1 VKLVNASQYHENA
14 IKSEEKVNYYL
25 AENVVDFDVAVIG
38 GGPAGLSAG
47 IIAAYKGLKV
57 AVFEGGTWGGLL
69 STIYP
74 YKYVF
79 NYPGTPNVMATHL
92 VAEWVRQAAD
102 LGVRLIKERVT
113 QITSERSITTTE
125 GTYKAKVVIITTG
138 MRPSALGIPGEIE
151 FSRNNRGVFPYVT
164 EPELFRDKK
173 ILIVG
178 GGDTALDAVVDAHKV
193 TDEIWIAHRKDE
205 FRAAESVVEKIVTQ
219 NMAEILYNTELVEIR
234 GNSEV
239 EGVTLHN
246 NKSGDKSDLA
256 VDRVI
261 IAVGLVPN
269 TEVFNHLGLLMNN
282 RFIKVD
288 AEMRTSV
295 EGIFAAGDIVSVY
308 QLASVAAA
316 QGALAA
322 HNAYKYIRQPY
333 WA

>member
-1 VKLVNASQYHENA
+1 MTVD
-14 IKSEEKVNYYL
+14 KSNQ
-25 AENVVDFDVAVIG
+25 FDVAIVG

-57 AVFEGGTWGGLL
+57 AIFEGGTWGGLL

-74 YKYVF
+74 YKHVF
-79 NYPGTPNVMATHL
+79 NYPGTPKIMASHL

-113 QITSERSITTTE
+113 EITSEKAIITTE
-125 GTYKAKVVIITTG
+125 DEYKTQVVIIATG
-138 MRPSALGIPGEIE
+138 MRPSTLGIPGELE
-151 FSRNNRGVFPYVT
+151 FTRKNRGVFPYVT
-164 EPELFRDKK
+164 DPELFRDKK
-173 ILIVG
+173 VLVVG
-178 GGDTALDAVVDAHKV
+178 GGDTAIDAVIDAHNV
-193 TDEIWIAHRKDE
+193 THELWIAHRKDE
-205 FRAAESVVEKIVTQ
+205 FRGAETRVETLVRQK
-219 NMAEILYNTELVEIR
+219 MAETLYNTELMEIR

-239 EGVTLHN
+239 EEVTLHN
-246 NKSGDKSDLA
+246 NQTKENWDLA

-269 TEVFNHLGLLMNN
+269 TEVFDHLGLNMNGH
-282 RFIKVD
+282 FIVVD
-288 AEMRTSV
+288 AEMRTNI

-322 HNAYKYIRQPY
+322 HNAYKYIRKPY

>member
-1 VKLVNASQYHENA
+1 LSGNDTDYD
-14 IKSEEKVNYYL
+14 L
-25 AENVVDFDVAVIG
+25 AVIG

-47 IIAAYKGLKV
+47 IIAAYKGLKA

-79 NYPGTPNVMATHL
+79 NYPGTPRVMATHL

-102 LGVRLIKERVT
+102 LGVYLIKERVT
-113 QITSERSITTTE
+113 KISKERVVTTTE
-125 GTYKAKVVIITTG
+125 RNYKAKVVIITTG
-138 MRPSALGIPGEIE
+138 MRPNTLGIPGEIE
-151 FSRNNRGVFPYVT
+151 FSRNNSGVFPYVT
-164 EPELFRDKK
+164 EPELFRDKRV
-173 ILIVG
+173 LVVG
-178 GGDTALDAVVDAHKV
+178 GGDTALDAVLDAQKV
-193 TDEIWIAHRKDE
+193 TDRIWVAHRKDE
-205 FRAAESVVEKIVTQ
+205 FRAAETTVDKIVDQ
-219 NMAEILYNTELVEIR
+219 KIAEILFNTELLEIR

-239 EGVTLHN
+239 EEVTLFDN
-246 NKSGDKSDLA
+246 ENEKKWDLA

-261 IAVGLVPN
+261 MAVGLVPN
-269 TEVFNHLGLLMNN
+269 TEVFDHLGVKMNN
-282 RFIKVD
+282 RFIQVD
-288 AEMRTSV
+288 NEMRTNI

-322 HNAYKYIRQPY
+322 HNAYKYIRRPY

>member
-1 VKLVNASQYHENA
+1 MSQIVRKLKMTANERN
-14 IKSEEKVNYYL
+14 I
-25 AENVVDFDVAVIG
+25 FDVAVIG

-74 YKYVF
+74 YKHVF
-79 NYPGTPNVMATHL
+79 NYPGTPKIMASHL

-113 QITSERSITTTE
+113 EISSEKAIITTE
-125 GTYKAKVVIITTG
+125 DEYKAQVVIIATG
-138 MRPSALGIPGEIE
+138 MRPNTLGIPGEIE
-151 FSRNNRGVFPYVT
+151 FARKNRGVFPYVT
-164 EPELFRDKK
+164 DPELFRDKK
-173 ILIVG
+173 VLIIG
-178 GGDTALDAVVDAHKV
+178 GGDTAIDAAIDAHNV
-193 TDEIWIAHRKDE
+193 THEIWIAHRKDE
-205 FRAAESVVEKIVTQ
+205 FRAAETRVELIASQK
-219 NMAEILYNTELVEIR
+219 MAETLYNTELVEIR

-239 EGVTLHN
+239 EEVTLHN
-246 NKSGDKSDLA
+246 NQTEEDWDLA

-269 TEVFNHLGLLMNN
+269 VEVFTHLGLKMNE
-282 RFIKVD
+282 RFIVVD
-288 AEMRTSV
+288 AEMRTNI

-322 HNAYKYIRQPY
+322 HNAYKYIRKPY

>member
-1 VKLVNASQYHENA
+1 
-14 IKSEEKVNYYL
+14 L
-25 AENVVDFDVAVIG
+25 AEDATDFDLAVIG

-57 AVFEGGTWGGLL
+57 TVFEGGTWGGLL

-113 QITSERSITTTE
+113 EITNERSVTTTE

-138 MRPSALGIPGEIE
+138 MRPNTLGIPGEIE

-205 FRAAESVVEKIVTQ
+205 FRAAESIVEKIVAQ

-234 GNSEV
+234 GDSEV

-246 NKSGDKSDLA
+246 NKSGDKLDLA

-269 TEVFNHLGLLMNN
+269 TEVFNHLGLTMNN
-282 RFIKVD
+282 RFIQVD
-288 AEMRTSV
+288 AAMRTSV
-295 EGIFAAGDIVSVY
+295 EGVFAAGDIVSVY

-333 WA
+333 WAE

>member
-1 VKLVNASQYHENA
+1 MNED
-14 IKSEEKVNYYL
+14 IT
-25 AENVVDFDVAVIG
+25 DFDLAVIG

-79 NYPGTPNVMATHL
+79 NYPGTPRVLATHL

-102 LGVRLIKERVT
+102 LGVHLIKERVT
-113 QITSERSITTTE
+113 EISRERVIRAADRD
-125 GTYKAKVVIITTG
+125 YRAKVVIIATG
-138 MRPSALGIPGEIE
+138 MRPNTLGIPGEME
-151 FSRNNRGVFPYVT
+151 FSRNNGGVFPYVT
-164 EPELFRDKK
+164 EPELFRDKRV
-173 ILIVG
+173 LVVG
-178 GGDTALDAVVDAHKV
+178 GGDTALDAAIDAQQV
-193 TDEIWIAHRKDE
+193 TDKIWIAHRKDE
-205 FRAAESVVEKIVTQ
+205 FRAAETTVDKIVTQ
-219 NMAEILYNTELVEIR
+219 KIAKILYNTELVEIK
-234 GNSEV
+234 GSSEV
-239 EGVTLHN
+239 EEVTLYDN
-246 NKSGDKSDLA
+246 QSEKKWNLA

-269 TEVFNHLGLLMNN
+269 TEVFDHLGVKMNN
-282 RFIKVD
+282 RFIHVD
-288 AEMRTSV
+288 NEMRTNI

-316 QGALAA
+316 QGALAS
-322 HNAYKYIRQPY
+322 HNAYKYIRKPY